1 MRYFSILEMSTS
13 NLNNDNNSN
22 SAHKNLACYET
33 ISFIDEQDVN
43 KESTS
48 LQLSSIGCGNEGKF
62 RLL

>member
-1 MRYFSILEMSTS
+1 MSTS